1 MAKAKKAKK
10 NVSVKKPVKVAKP
23 IKKTKISA
31 PKEEHKCV
39 RCGRFFKSR
48 LALKRHSTEHLKAL
62 KDMQMLRDGQLP
74 EESKLGEGFK
84 GKNKIIIG

>member
-1 MAKAKKAKK
+1 MAKPKKTKK
-10 NVSVKKPVKVAKP
+10 VVSVKKTTKVAAKKP
-23 IKKTKISA
+23 V

-48 LALKRHSTEHLKAL
+48 LALKRHSSEHLKAL

-84 GKNKIIIG
+84 GKNRIIIG